1 MTAHMSDLDDFAFCE
16 QIIKRYSKSFY
27 YAFSK
32 LPDEKA
38 RAVYA
43 LYAFC
48 RTADDSVDEN
58 LGSAAQLTALDKL
71 KDELDRFA
79 QKQEIDHPLWRAL
92 RVVFNTYD
100 MDLEPFYDQIKGQ
113 RMDISFSA
121 PKTLE
126 DVETYSYYVAG
137 SVGRMLLPI
146 IASNSKVDCTDSAV
160 SLGVAMQL
168 TNILRDVGEDYRG
181 KGRVYLPLEE
191 LQRADYGI
199 EQLANAEIN
208 DSFIEVWEGMA
219 KRAEELYDEFL
230 ECVSNFDQDSRF
242 PVLVSA
248 QVYRGIL
255 GSVRQNNYDCFA
267 RKNYVTKREMV
278 RILSESIV

>member
-32 LPDEKA
+32 LPEEKA

-191 LQRADYGI
+191 LQRADYRI